1 PAMNPPDASA
11 SPTPAGLPAGLR
23 ILGLGGAGGRLAHR
37 LSRLEPGVPA
47 WALDTDAAALQRL
60 EGLPAELL
68 GASVQRGLG
77 CGGDAIQ
84 AANLAERDH
93 ARLQESVPASGFLL
107 LLAGMGGGTG
117 SGVAP
122 VAARLARDRGVLV
135 VALVAMPFDFEGRL
149 RRTNAQQGLEALRS
163 VADLVIPIPHQAV
176 LCATSATSRAD
187 ELLGCA
193 DGFLLGIA
201 TGLVRMLRGPF
212 LIPLGIADLAR
223 VLRGRRGEGGAAAAE
238 AEGPDRLTAVW
249 TQLLQ
254 HPFLTARGL
263 LANAAALVLQVSGGP
278 DLTLEELESLERLA
292 QAAAPQA
299 QVILGAVTQGSLA
312 GRLSV
317 LMVVAPPEV
326 SASSRPESA
335 AAGAA
340 GGTELGERRELVFED
355 SATPAETSG
364 SVRIARTPLTEGRR
378 GTHPGKSR
386 PPHRSLQQQF
396 DFTPR
401 RPGRFEGV
409 EPTLRGGENLDEP
422 TYARRGVKFN

>member
-1 PAMNPPDASA
+1 MNASHSGPVA
-11 SPTPAGLPAGLR
+11 LPAGLR
-23 ILGLGGAGGRLAHR
+23 ILGLGGGGGRLAR
-37 LSRLEPGVPA
+37 QLSRLEPDVPA
-47 WALDTDAAALQRL
+47 LALDTDAAALQRL
-60 EGLPAELL
+60 EGLPTHLL

-84 AANLAERDH
+84 AANLAAKDH
-93 ARLQESVPASGFLL
+93 AQWQEAVPASGFLL

-122 VAARLARDRGVLV
+122 VIARLARDRGVLV

-149 RRTNAQQGLEALRS
+149 RRSNAQQGLEALRS

-176 LCATSATSRAD
+176 LCAATAASRAE
-187 ELLGCA
+187 ELLGVA

-223 VLRGRRGEGGAAAAE
+223 VLRGRRGEGGAAAAD
-238 AEGPDRLTAVW
+238 AEGPDRALAVW
-249 TQLLQ
+249 SQLLR
-254 HPFLTARGL
+254 HPFLGARGPL
-263 LANAAALVLQVSGGP
+263 SEASAVVIQVSGGP
-278 DLTLEELESLERLA
+278 DLTLEELESLERMA
-292 QAAAPQA
+292 REAAPQA
-299 QVILGAVTQGSLA
+299 QILLGAVTQASLA

-317 LMVVAPPEV
+317 LVVVAPPE
-326 SASSRPESA
+326 SLAPSRPESTGSG
-335 AAGAA
+335 AGSGSKS
-340 GGTELGERRELVFED
+340 GGSGEMVFED
-355 SATPAETSG
+355 SSYPAETSG
-364 SVRIARTPLTEGRR
+364 SVRITRAAVTDGRR
-378 GTHPGKSR
+378 GTGPARGR
-386 PPHRSLQQQF
+386 PAHRSLQQQF
-396 DFTPR
+396 DFSPR

>member
-1 PAMNPPDASA
+1 MNPPNTSA
-11 SPTPAGLPAGLR
+11 STDPAGLPAGLR

-47 WALDTDAAALQRL
+47 LALDTDAAALQRL
-60 EGLPAELL
+60 EGLPVELL

-93 ARLQESVPASGFLL
+93 ARLQESVPTSGFLL

-149 RRTNAQQGLEALRS
+149 RRTNAQQGLDALRS

-176 LCATSATSRAD
+176 LCAASATSRAD

-193 DGFLLGIA
+193 DGFLLAIA

-223 VLRGRRGEGGAAAAE
+223 VLCGRRGEGGAAAAE
-238 AEGPDRLTAVW
+238 AQGPDRLRSVW
-249 TQLLQ
+249 TQLLE
-254 HPFLTARGL
+254 HPFLTSRGL
-263 LANAAALVLQVSGGP
+263 LENAAAVVLQVSGGP
-278 DLTLEELESLERLA
+278 DLTLEELESLERMA
-292 QAAAPQA
+292 QGTAPQA
-299 QVILGAVTQGSLA
+299 QVILGAVTQASLS

-317 LMVVAPPEV
+317 LMVVAPPEA
-326 SASSRPESA
+326 SASSRAESG

-340 GGTELGERRELVFED
+340 NGGESGERRELVFED
-355 SATPAETSG
+355 STHPAETPG
-364 SVRIARTPLTEGRR
+364 SVRIARTGLPEARR
-378 GTHPGKSR
+378 GISPGKTRS
-386 PPHRSLQQQF
+386 PNRSLQQQF
-396 DFTPR
+396 DFSPR

-409 EPTLRGGENLDEP
+409 EATVRGGENLDEP